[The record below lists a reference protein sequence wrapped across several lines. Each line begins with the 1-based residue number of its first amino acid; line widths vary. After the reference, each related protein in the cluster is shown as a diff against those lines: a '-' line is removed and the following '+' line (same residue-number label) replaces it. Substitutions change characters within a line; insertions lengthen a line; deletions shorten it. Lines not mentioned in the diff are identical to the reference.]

1 MAKIS
6 RPTGLYS
13 IFIGIVGFYYM
24 YGIWKALNSSSTAHG
39 NNYILVT
46 LALIFGT
53 IYWQSKQIEKFTQ
66 RSFKD
71 ILFSQDI
78 KKRKKGALIF
88 SISVGVAT
96 FIAIIL
102 SQCIVWFSSKGWLH
116 ETAIFYSLKY
126 TGLVHSND
134 IPSIPWLI
142 IGLIFL
148 LIFSMVI
155 SASVFMALFM
165 GTTFTCFSVIIALH
179 NWFNGGSFDIGMF
192 LEALSNLKISNFLS
206 YLIVIGQF
214 LISQFITSGD

>member
-102 SQCIVWFSSKGWLH
+102 SQCIVWFSSEGWLH
-116 ETAIFYSLKY
+116 ETAIFLFVKIYRISSQCRYSLNSLANY
-126 TGLVHSND
+126 RIN
-134 IPSIPWLI
+134 
-142 IGLIFL
+142 F
-148 LIFSMVI
+148 F
-155 SASVFMALFM
+155 AYF
-165 GTTFTCFSVIIALH
+165 
-179 NWFNGGSFDIGMF
+179 FNG
-192 LEALSNLKISNFLS
+192 NISLCFH
-206 YLIVIGQF
+206 G
-214 LISQFITSGD
+214 FIYGNYIYVF